1 MKPKNEMRTIKA
13 TFENGDHLVT
23 SINGTDQD
31 IRAYY
36 LGKRFNLGDGAGGDN
51 VQVCIEIEFMD

>member
-1 MKPKNEMRTIKA
+1 MRTIKA

>member
-1 MKPKNEMRTIKA
+1 MRMIKA
-13 TFENGDHLVT
+13 IFANGDYLET
-23 SINGTDQD
+23 SINGTESD

-51 VQVCIEIEFMD
+51 LQVCIEIEFTD

>member
-1 MKPKNEMRTIKA
+1 MKPSNDMRTIKA
-13 TFENGDHLVT
+13 IFDNGDYLET
-23 SINGTDQD
+23 SINGTEQD

-51 VQVCIEIEFMD
+51 VQVCIEIEFTD

>member
-1 MKPKNEMRTIKA
+1 MKPSNEMRTIKA
-13 TFENGDHLVT
+13 TFANGDYLET
-23 SINGTDQD
+23 SINGTESD

-51 VQVCIEIEFMD
+51 VQVCIEIEFTD